1 MKLTAK
7 SDIEAPLAYL
17 YASISDTVAW
27 EREAVRRGVEIERPG
42 DMPLA
47 GVGAGWLV
55 KVPFRGRLRKFQLRI
70 DSMVPDES
78 LEFSLDG
85 QAMTGAGQLDTK
97 SLSARRSRLRVT
109 VEVKP
114 KTLAARLF
122 LNTLRLARRQVEA
135 RFEKR
140 LGQFAARIEDRYA
153 RDKAR

>member
-1 MKLTAK
+1 MRLTAK

-17 YASISDTVAW
+17 YASIADTAAW
-27 EREAVRRGVEIERPG
+27 EREAVRRGAEIERPA
-42 DMPLA
+42 DMPLS

-55 KVPFRGRLRKFQLRI
+55 KVPFRGRLRKFLLRI
-70 DSMVPDES
+70 VDMAQDQE
-78 LEFSLDG
+78 LEFSVEG
-85 QAMTGAGQLDTK
+85 AAMSGAGQLETK
-97 SLSARRSRLRVT
+97 ALSARRSRLRVT

-140 LGQFAARIEDRYA
+140 LGQFATRIEDRYA
-153 RDKAR
+153 RDKA

>member
-17 YASISDTVAW
+17 YASIADTAAW
-27 EREAVRRGVEIERPG
+27 EREAVRRGVEIERPA
-42 DMPLA
+42 DMPLS
-47 GVGAGWLV
+47 GVGAGWLI
-55 KVPFRGRLRKFQLRI
+55 KVPFRGRLRKFQVRI
-70 DSMVPDES
+70 DSMVQDQD
-78 LEFSLDG
+78 LEFSLEG
-85 QAMTGAGQLDTK
+85 QAMTGTGQLETK

-153 RDKAR
+153 RDKT